1 MSKEKVL
8 IAGGSGLVG
17 QFLADD
23 LHQKGYAVSIL
34 SRSAKSHP
42 KFTYYKWDV
51 VAGIIDDEAL
61 KVDHIINLT
70 GAGIAD
76 KRWTDKRKKEII
88 DSRVDSTMLIKKGLH
103 KNGLHLKT
111 YTSASAIG
119 IYGDRG
125 EEKLSESAVINQ
137 DSFMVQCCKKW
148 EAAAQT
154 LNSHCDRLSIIRIGI
169 VISSNGGALQKFI
182 LPIKLGQAN
191 YFGDGQHYYSWIHLE
206 DLSELF
212 YKCICDLNYSGIIN
226 GVAPSPLTNKA
237 FMIECKKAIASYAL
251 VYPVPK
257 WVMKIALGEM
267 SAVILNSNRV
277 MPDQLEKLNFSYK
290 HPDLEKAVDD
300 VIKREI

>member
-23 LHQKGYAVSIL
+23 LYQQGYAVSIL
-34 SRSAKSHP
+34 SRSAKTHP
-42 KFTYYKWDV
+42 HFKYYKWDV
-51 VAGIIDDEAL
+51 TAGVIEDEAL
-61 KVDHIINLT
+61 EVDHIINLT

-88 DSRVDSTMLIKKGLH
+88 DSRVDSTMLIKKGLT
-103 KNGLHLKT
+103 KKGLRLKS

-125 EEKLSESAVINQ
+125 DVKLTESTVIEQ
-137 DSFMVQCCKKW
+137 DSFMVECCIKW
-148 EAAAQT
+148 EEAAQT
-154 LNSHCDRLSIIRIGI
+154 LDDVCDRLCIIRIGI
-169 VISSNGGALQKFI
+169 VISSKGGALQKFI

-191 YFGDGQHYYSWIHLE
+191 YFGDGQHYYSWIHIE
-206 DLSELF
+206 DLSKIF
-212 YKCICDLNYSGIIN
+212 YECISNASYSGIIN
-226 GVAPSPLTNKA
+226 GVTPSPLTNKA
-237 FMIECKKAIASYAL
+237 FMIACKKAIASYAL

-257 WVMKIALGEM
+257 FMMKLFLGEM

-277 MPDQLEKLNFSYK
+277 IPSMLEKLGFTFT
-290 HPDLEKAVDD
+290 HPDLENAVND
-300 VIKREI
+300 VIKREV